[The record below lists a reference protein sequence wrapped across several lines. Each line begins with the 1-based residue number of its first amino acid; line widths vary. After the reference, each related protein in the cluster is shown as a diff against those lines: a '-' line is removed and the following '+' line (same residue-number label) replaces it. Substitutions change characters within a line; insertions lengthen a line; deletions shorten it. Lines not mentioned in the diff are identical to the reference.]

1 MAFTGA
7 VNVTQSIQGNQ
18 TTALDLG
25 TVSFPFTNTASVSY
39 VSGVGAGAVDMCF
52 TDTRTLSAS
61 ATEDLDLA
69 GSLTGA
75 FGTTLTFA
83 RIKAIQVSAASGNT
97 NNVQVT
103 RPASNGVPWLL
114 AAGDGIALR
123 PGAAF
128 TWASGS
134 GDATGVV
141 VTPTTG
147 DLITVTNS
155 AGTTSVTY
163 TVVILGCST

>member
-1 MAFTGA
+1 MAVTA
-7 VNVTQSIQGNQ
+7 NVSLGVSGSQ
-18 TTALDLG
+18 TSALDLG
-25 TVSFPFTNTASVSY
+25 TVTFPFSASAGTGFST
-39 VSGVGAGAVDMCF
+39 GTGAGQVDMVF

-61 ATEDLDLA
+61 ATENLDLA

-75 FGTTLTFA
+75 LGTTLTFA
-83 RIKAIQVSAASGNT
+83 RIKAVFVSAAAANT
-97 NNVQVT
+97 NDVQVT
-103 RPASNGVPWLL
+103 RPASNGTAIFM

-128 TWASGS
+128 AWVSGS
-134 GDATGVV
+134 GDATGVA
-141 VTPTTG
+141 VTAGTG

-163 TVVILGCST
+163 TVVVLGCSA

>member
-1 MAFTGA
+1 MAVIA
-7 VNVTQSIQGNQ
+7 NVSASVSGTQSS
-18 TTALDLG
+18 ALDLG
-25 TVSFPFTNTASVSY
+25 TISFPFSTSASTAFST
-39 VSGVGAGAVDMCF
+39 SGTGAGQVDMVF

-75 FGTTLTFA
+75 LGTTLTFA
-83 RIKAIQVSAASGNT
+83 RIKAIFVSAAAANT

-123 PGAAF
+123 PGAFMVWGSGSAD
-128 TWASGS
+128 ASGV
-134 GDATGVV
+134 A
-141 VTPTTG
+141 VTAGTG
-147 DLITVTNS
+147 DLITFTNS

-163 TVVILGCST
+163 TVVILGCSA

>member
-1 MAFTGA
+1 MAFTGS
-7 VNVTQSIQGNQ
+7 VNVTQGVQGTQ
-18 TTALDLG
+18 VTTLDLG
-25 TVSFPFTNTASVSY
+25 TVSYPFSSTASVSY
-39 VSGVGAGAVDMCF
+39 ASGVGAGQVDICF

-83 RIKAIQVSAASGNT
+83 RIKAIQVSAAAGNT

-103 RPASNGVPWLL
+103 RPASNGVPWLM

-134 GDATGVV
+134 ADATGVV
-141 VTPTTG
+141 VTDATG
-147 DLITVTNS
+147 DLITFTNS

-163 TVVILGCST
+163 TVVILGCSA